1 MSCSGLR
8 RFKKLV
14 NIWSS
19 RGLSVY
25 RRVTVIKSL
34 IIPKFVYIIFV
45 TSAGSKRNT
54 VWNNKEIR
62 INNKP
67 IFYQTLLENGIAFVS
82 DLLFETDTAN
92 SFKIINFLAKQAKLT
107 F

>member
-1 MSCSGLR
+1 MR

-67 IFYQTLLENGIAFVS
+67 IFYRTLLENSITFVN
-82 DLLFETDTAN
+82 DLLFDTDTAN
-92 SFKIINFLAKQAKLT
+92 SFKIINFVAKQAKLT